1 MEQGSPS
8 TTLRTGR
15 GAGEQK
21 PPNHQIKDYMVILGY
36 LLLTLLLTYPLS
48 LKIATHIPGGS
59 FDALQNVWN
68 LWWFKYAA
76 VDLHSNPFYTNLIY
90 HPTGVS
96 LLFHTF
102 NPFNA
107 VLSVPLQ
114 LIFGLTVSY
123 NVVILFAFVV
133 AGYGTYLLAKYI
145 TQNAAAA
152 FIAGVIFAFNPSHFA
167 HTAGGH
173 LQVLSIEWI
182 PFYVLFFLKT
192 IRESRK
198 INAFLAAFF
207 FLLAVLCDF
216 YHALYLAC
224 FSALYLCYQLWTSK
238 RQIASKELMT
248 RLVILLIAAAVLITP
263 IVLPMLVEL
272 KYHISPSVET
282 TVEGSADL
290 LGFVTPST
298 LHPLWGTLAQNIAG
312 KFTGNTAENTIFL
325 GYTALLVA
333 VYSGLR
339 VKENDVRFWLF
350 ATLFFLILS
359 LGPVLHILGDIEFTA
374 FKVRVPLPYLLFYPL
389 FSFTRVPA
397 RLIVMVML
405 SLSIVAAYGLKSLS
419 QWIQNRS
426 EGIAQSPFLAWVW
439 RSRSSKIG
447 STVSRSLPNAKR
459 LSKAV
464 MMSFFF
470 CAIIFEYVSFP
481 LPLGKMAVPKMYYQ
495 IASEEGDFAL
505 VELPRDYCY
514 AQCQVSEYQ
523 YYQTVHRKKL
533 VGGYIA
539 RNPSYAL
546 DFVYNT
552 PVIRELNFAELPP
565 DILRQDLSEVGLS
578 LLNYYDVRYII
589 LHRDYM
595 TPEMFHK
602 VDGFINDVLRIPL
615 DYQDANMR
623 RYRVVETGESVAFLT
638 LGNNWHGVETWDG
651 VPTRWMS
658 NNATLFAIAPKPT
671 EAKISFSAKS
681 FRTERALEIFLNGQL
696 LDSYLID
703 EAGKSISIPV
713 NLLAGENVFTFSI
726 PEGSIQPVDS
736 GGRSVAFQEI
746 MLHIEEGEGPT
757 MPVET
762 PATPAPHAGEGA
774 NLIENPGFEV
784 DDLGVP
790 ANWVKQ
796 ENPVYD
802 KSGTK
807 SHSGKAAVLAD
818 EQNGY
823 FFRLYVSGLTKY
835 TLSHY
840 ARGEV
845 GGEEGRLQINWLD
858 GSDNIVDVSIIVFT
872 ATTEYTKRS
881 MTAIAPQ
888 EAVIAEVYVS
898 TATAEDKIW
907 YDDYELEAEVSP

>member
-1 MEQGSPS
+1 
-8 TTLRTGR
+8 LKRNLLIDF
-15 GAGEQK
+15 A
-21 PPNHQIKDYMVILGY
+21 VILGY

-48 LKIATHIPGGS
+48 FKIATHIPGGS

-68 LWWFKYAA
+68 LWWFKYAS
-76 VDLHSNPFYTNLIY
+76 VDLHSNPFYTNLVY

-107 VLSVPLQ
+107 ILSVPLQ
-114 LIFGLTVSY
+114 MIFGLIVSY
-123 NVVILFAFVV
+123 NIIILFAFVV
-133 AGYGTYLLAKYI
+133 AGYGAYLLAKYI
-145 TQNAAAA
+145 TQDAAAA
-152 FIAGVIFAFNPSHFA
+152 FIAGVIFAFSPSHFA

-192 IRESRK
+192 IKESRR

-207 FLLAVLCDF
+207 LLLTALCDL
-216 YHALYLAC
+216 YYALYLAC
-224 FSALYLCYQLWTSK
+224 FSVVYLGYQFWMSK
-238 RQIASKELMT
+238 GQIANKELMT
-248 RLVILLIAAAVLITP
+248 RLATLAIAAAVLIAP
-263 IVLPMLVEL
+263 LALPMLIEL

-282 TVEGSADL
+282 TLEGSADL

-298 LHPLWGTLAQNIAG
+298 LHPLLGPRARNIASR
-312 KFTGNTAENTIFL
+312 FTGNAAENTVFL
-325 GYTALLVA
+325 GYTVLLVA
-333 VYSGLR
+333 MYSGLR
-339 VKENDVRFWLF
+339 VKEKDIRYWIFVM
-350 ATLFFLILS
+350 LFFLILS
-359 LGPVLHILGDIEFTA
+359 LGPVLHILGDTEFTA
-374 FKVRVPLPYLLFYPL
+374 FKVRIPLPYLILYPL

-405 SLSIVAAYGLKSLS
+405 SLSIVVAYGLKSLS
-419 QWIQNRS
+419 LWIQNRS
-426 EGIAQSPFLAWVW
+426 AGIALGLPGFKPG
-439 RSRSSKIG
+439 KIG
-447 STVSRSLPNAKR
+447 SIISRGFPDAKR

-464 MMSFFF
+464 MMSFFL
-470 CAIIFEYVSFP
+470 CAIVFEYVPFP
-481 LPLGKMAVPKMYYQ
+481 LPLGKLAVPEVYYQ

-514 AQCQVSEYQ
+514 APCQVSEYQ
-523 YYQTVHRKKL
+523 YYQTVHKKKL
-533 VGGYIA
+533 VGGYVA

-546 DFVYNT
+546 DFLYNT
-552 PVIRELNFAELPP
+552 PVIRELNFPELPP

-578 LLNYYDVRYII
+578 LLNYYDVKYII
-589 LHRDYM
+589 LHRNYM
-595 TPEMFHK
+595 TPEMFHQ

-615 DYQDANMR
+615 DYQDATIK
-623 RYRVVETGESVAFLT
+623 RYKVIETDEPVAFLM
-638 LGNNWHGVETWDG
+638 LGNNWQGVEMWEG
-651 VPTRWMS
+651 IPARWMS
-658 NNATLFAIAPKPT
+658 NNATLFAIAPQPT
-671 EAKISFSAKS
+671 EAEISFSAKS
-681 FRTERALEIFLNGQL
+681 FKIERALEILLNGEL
-696 LDSYLID
+696 LDSYPID

-713 NLLAGENVFTFSI
+713 KLLAGENVFTFSI
-726 PEGSIQPVDS
+726 PEGSIQLLDS

-746 MLHIEEGEGPT
+746 TLHIEEGEGPT
-757 MPVET
+757 MPVEAPVMPT
-762 PATPAPHAGEGA
+762 PGVGEGG

-784 DDLGVP
+784 DDSGVP

-796 ENPVYD
+796 GNPIYD
-802 KSGTK
+802 RTGTK

-823 FFRLYVSGLTKY
+823 FFKLYVSGLTRY

-840 ARGEV
+840 AKGEV

-858 GSDNIVDVSIIVFT
+858 SLDNMVDVSIIVFT

-888 EAVIAEVYVS
+888 QAVVAEVYVS

-907 YDDYELEAEVSP
+907 YDDYELKVEASP

>member
-1 MEQGSPS
+1 MEQGS
-8 TTLRTGR
+8 R
-15 GAGEQK
+15 GAREHR
-21 PPNHQIKDYMVILGY
+21 PLVILGY
-36 LLLTLLLTYPLS
+36 LLLTLVLTYPLV

-68 LWWFKYAA
+68 LWWLKYAV

-107 VLSVPLQ
+107 ILSVPLQ
-114 LIFGLTVSY
+114 MIFGLTVSY
-123 NVVILFAFVV
+123 NIVILFAFVM
-133 AGYGTYLLAKYI
+133 AGYGAYLLAKYV
-145 TQNAAAA
+145 TRNAAAA
-152 FIAGVIFAFNPSHFA
+152 FLAGVIFAFSPSHFA
-167 HTAGGH
+167 HAAGGH

-198 INAFLAAFF
+198 INAFLVAFF
-207 FLLAVLCDF
+207 FLLTTLCDF
-216 YHALYLAC
+216 YYALYLAC
-224 FSALYLCYQLWTSK
+224 FSVLYLCYQLWTSK
-238 RQIASKELMT
+238 GQIVSKELMI
-248 RLVILLIAAAVLITP
+248 RFAILAIAAAVLIAP
-263 IVLPMLVEL
+263 IALPMLTEL
-272 KYHISPSVET
+272 EYHIPPSVET

-298 LHPLWGTLAQNIAG
+298 LHPLLGPLAQNIAG
-312 KFTGNTAENTIFL
+312 KFTGNTAENTVFL
-325 GYTALLVA
+325 GYTVLLVA
-333 VYSGLR
+333 MYSVWR
-339 VKENDVRFWLF
+339 VKEKDIRYWIFVG
-350 ATLFFLILS
+350 LFFLVLS
-359 LGPVLHILGDIEFTA
+359 LGPVLHILGDTEFTV
-374 FKVRVPLPYLLFYPL
+374 FKVRVPLPYLILYPL

-397 RLIVMVML
+397 RAIVMVML
-405 SLSIVAAYGLKSLS
+405 SLSIVVAYGLKSSS

-426 EGIAQSPFLAWVW
+426 EGLAKSPLLAWIW
-439 RSRSSKIG
+439 RSRSSEIG
-447 STVSRSLPNAKR
+447 STVARSLPEAKH
-459 LSKAV
+459 LSKAAI
-464 MMSFFF
+464 MSFFF
-470 CAIIFEYVSFP
+470 CAIVFEYASFP
-481 LPLGKMAVPKMYYQ
+481 LPLGKLAVPKMYYQ
-495 IASEEGDFAL
+495 IAAEEGDFAL

-546 DFVYNT
+546 DFLYHT
-552 PVIRELNFAELPP
+552 PVIRELNFPELPP
-565 DILRQDLSEVGLS
+565 DILRQDLSEAGLS

-589 LHRDYM
+589 LHRNYM

-602 VDGFINDVLRIPL
+602 VDGFIEDVLRLPL
-615 DYQDANMR
+615 DYQGANIR
-623 RYRVVETGESVAFLT
+623 RYRVIETNSPVVFLT
-638 LGNNWHGVETWDG
+638 LGNNWHGVEMWDG
-651 VPTRWMS
+651 IPTRWMS

-671 EAKISFSAKS
+671 EAEISFSARS
-681 FRTERALEIFLNGQL
+681 FRTKRMLEIFLNGKL
-696 LDSYLID
+696 LDSYQVD
-703 EAGKSISIPV
+703 EGGRSVSIPV
-713 NLLAGENVFTFSI
+713 SLLAGENVFTFSI
-726 PEGSIQPVDS
+726 PEGSTQPPDS
-736 GGRSVAFQEI
+736 GGRSMAFQEI
-746 MLHIEEGEGPT
+746 AFHVEGQEAL
-757 MPVET
+757 MPVEI
-762 PATPAPHAGEGA
+762 PVMPSVGEGA
-774 NLIENPGFEV
+774 NLIENPGFEI
-784 DDLGVP
+784 DDFGVP

-796 ENPVYD
+796 GNPIYD
-802 KSGTK
+802 RTGTK

-823 FFRLYVSGLTKY
+823 FFRLYVSGLAKY

-858 GSDNIVDVSIIVFT
+858 SSDNIVDVSIIVFT
-872 ATTEYTKRS
+872 ATTEYTKR
-881 MTAIAPQ
+881 TLTVIAPK

-907 YDDYELEAEVSP
+907 YDDYELKVEASP

>member
-1 MEQGSPS
+1 VK
-8 TTLRTGR
+8 R
-15 GAGEQK
+15 
-21 PPNHQIKDYMVILGY
+21 NVFINFMVILGY
-36 LLLTLLLTYPLS
+36 LLLTLLLTYPLG

-90 HPTGVS
+90 HPVGVS

-107 VLSVPLQ
+107 ILSMPLQ
-114 LIFGLTVSY
+114 MMFGLTVSY
-123 NVVILFAFVV
+123 NMIILFAFVA
-133 AGYGTYLLAKYI
+133 AGYGAYLLAKYV

-152 FIAGVIFAFNPSHFA
+152 FIGGVIFTFSPSHFA
-167 HTAGGH
+167 HMAGGH

-192 IRESRK
+192 IRESK
-198 INAFLAAFF
+198 KTNAFLAAFF
-207 FLLAVLCDF
+207 FLLTLLCDF
-216 YHALYLAC
+216 YYALYLAC

-238 RQIASKELMT
+238 GKLYGRGLMLRLIILAIAT
-248 RLVILLIAAAVLITP
+248 TVLIAPVA
-263 IVLPMLVEL
+263 LPMLTEL
-272 KYHISPSVET
+272 KYHTQPSARNTMES
-282 TVEGSADL
+282 SADL

-298 LHPLWGTLAQNIAG
+298 LHPLWGALAQNIAS
-312 KFTGNTAENTIFL
+312 KFTGNTAENTVFL

-333 VYSGLR
+333 VYSFLR
-339 VKENDVRFWLF
+339 VKESDVRFWVF
-350 ATLFFLILS
+350 VTLFFIILS
-359 LGPVLHILGDIEFTA
+359 LGPVLHILGGTEFTA
-374 FKVRVPLPYLLFYPL
+374 FNIRIPLPYLILYPL

-405 SLSIVAAYGLKSLS
+405 SLSMVVAYGLKSLS
-419 QWIQNRS
+419 KSFPSHRH
-426 EGIAQSPFLAWVW
+426 
-439 RSRSSKIG
+439 
-447 STVSRSLPNAKR
+447 
-459 LSKAV
+459 LSKAIIIPV
-464 MMSFFF
+464 F

-505 VELPRDYCY
+505 VELPREYCY

-523 YYQTVHRKKL
+523 YYQTAHKKKL
-533 VGGYIA
+533 IGGYIA

-546 DFVYNT
+546 DFVYHT
-552 PVIRELNFAELPP
+552 PVIRELNFPELPP
-565 DILRQDLSEVGLS
+565 DILGQDLSEVGPS
-578 LLNYYDVRYII
+578 VLNYYDVRYII
-589 LHRDYM
+589 LHRNYM
-595 TPEMFHK
+595 TAEMFRR
-602 VDGFINDVLRIPL
+602 VDGFIEDVLRLPR
-615 DYQDANMR
+615 DYQDANIR
-623 RYRVVETGESVAFLT
+623 RYRVIETDSPVVFLT
-638 LGNNWHGVETWDG
+638 LGNNWHGVEMWDG

-658 NNATLFAIAPKPT
+658 NKATLFAIAPKPT

-681 FRTERALEIFLNGQL
+681 FQTERALEIFLNGRL
-696 LDSYLID
+696 LDTYPIN

-713 NLLAGENVFTFSI
+713 NLLGGENVFTFSI
-726 PEGSIQPVDS
+726 PEGSIQPLGS
-736 GGRSVAFQEI
+736 GGRSIAFQEI
-746 MLHIEEGEGPT
+746 ALHIEEGEGPT
-757 MPVET
+757 MPVEAPVMPT
-762 PATPAPHAGEGA
+762 PRVGEGA

-784 DDLGVP
+784 DDFGVP

-796 ENPVYD
+796 GNPIYD
-802 KSGTK
+802 KTGTK
-807 SHSGKAAVLAD
+807 SHSGQAVVLAD

-840 ARGEV
+840 AKGEV

-858 GSDNIVDVSIIVFT
+858 SSDNIVDVSIIVFT

-881 MTAIAPQ
+881 MTVIAPG

-907 YDDYELEAEVSP
+907 YDDYELKVEASP

>member
-1 MEQGSPS
+1 
-8 TTLRTGR
+8 LKR
-15 GAGEQK
+15 
-21 PPNHQIKDYMVILGY
+21 NLFINFVVILGY
-36 LLLTLLLTYPLS
+36 LLLTLLLTYPLII
-48 LKIATHIPGGS
+48 KIATHIPGGS

-68 LWWFKYAA
+68 LWWFKYAL
-76 VDLHSNPFYTNLIY
+76 VDLHSNPFYTTLIY

-107 VLSVPLQ
+107 ILSVPLQ
-114 LIFGLTVSY
+114 MILGLTVSY
-123 NVVILFAFVV
+123 NIVILFAFIV

-145 TQNAAAA
+145 TQDTAAA
-152 FIAGVIFAFNPSHFA
+152 FIAGVIFAFSPSHFA

-192 IRESRK
+192 IGESREK
-198 INAFLAAFF
+198 NAFWAAFF
-207 FLLAVLCDF
+207 FLLTVLCDL
-216 YHALYLAC
+216 YYALYLTC
-224 FSALYLCYQLWTSK
+224 FSVLYLCYQLWTSK
-238 RQIASKELMT
+238 RQIVSKELMT
-248 RLVILLIAAAVLITP
+248 RLAILAIATVVLIAP
-263 IVLPMLVEL
+263 IVFPMLIDL
-272 KYHISPSVET
+272 KYYVLPSVKT

-290 LGFVTPST
+290 FGFVTPST
-298 LHPLWGTLAQNIAG
+298 LHPLWGALAQNIAG
-312 KFTGNTAENTIFL
+312 KFTGNTAENTVFL

-333 VYSGLR
+333 MYSVLR
-339 VKENDVRFWLF
+339 AKEKDIRYWVFV
-350 ATLFFLILS
+350 ALFFLVLS
-359 LGPVLHILGDIEFTA
+359 LGPVLHILGDTEFTA
-374 FKVRVPLPYLLFYPL
+374 FKVRVPLPYLILYPL

-405 SLSIVAAYGLKSLS
+405 SLSIVVAYGLKSLS

-426 EGIAQSPFLAWVW
+426 EGIAQSLLWTWFWRLALSLPKG
-439 RSRSSKIG
+439 SRPSKTG
-447 STVSRSLPNAKR
+447 SAGSRNFPNAKR

-470 CAIIFEYVSFP
+470 CAIVFEYASFP
-481 LPLGKMAVPKMYYQ
+481 LPLGKMTIPQMYYQ

-505 VELPRDYCY
+505 VELPRDYSY
-514 AQCQVSEYQ
+514 APCQVSEYQ

-533 VGGYIA
+533 IGGYVA

-546 DFVYNT
+546 DFMYNT
-552 PVIRELNFAELPP
+552 PVIRELNFPELPP
-565 DILRQDLSEVGLS
+565 DILKQDLSEVGLS
-578 LLNYYDVRYII
+578 LLNYYDVKYII
-589 LHRDYM
+589 LHRNYM

-602 VDGFINDVLRIPL
+602 VDGFINDILRIPL
-615 DYQDANMR
+615 DYQDANIR
-623 RYRVVETGESVAFLT
+623 RYRIIETDEPVVFLT
-638 LGNNWHGVETWDG
+638 LGNNWHGVEMWNEI
-651 VPTRWMS
+651 PTRWMG
-658 NNATLFAIAPKPT
+658 NNATLFAIAPRPT
-671 EAKISFSAKS
+671 EAEISFSAKS

-696 LDSYLID
+696 LDSYPID

-713 NLLAGENVFTFSI
+713 NLIAGENMFTFSI
-726 PEGSIQPVDS
+726 PAGSMQPLDS

-746 MLHIEEGEGPT
+746 TLHVEEGEGPT
-757 MPVET
+757 MPVEA
-762 PATPAPHAGEGA
+762 PVTPAPHAGEGE

-784 DDLGVP
+784 DDFGVP

-796 ENPVYD
+796 GNPVYD
-802 KSGTK
+802 KSGAK

-823 FFRLYVSGLTKY
+823 FFRLYVSGLTRY

-840 ARGEV
+840 ARGKV
-845 GGEEGRLQINWLD
+845 GGEKGRLQINWLD
-858 GSDNIVDVSIIVFT
+858 SSGNIVDVSIIVFT

-907 YDDYELEAEVSP
+907 YDDYELKVEASP